1 MLKKISILIIAI
13 CCLLVNSF
21 SVYALSP
28 EELEKTIVR
37 HVIKSIEWDDF
48 NKRIVVHKIV
58 IQKIGE
64 EPLLV
69 YPAERTISGDSFQ
82 KETLSDSQAEQFV
95 RENSPE
101 VFKSDIIFGHTVDVF
116 KDLSHDQNISE
127 EEINKWVELAEKQV
141 EKDFQD
147 GPEKFKGL
155 EDPATKK
162 WFLDIYTYI
171 YSLPIFLILIL
182 IINKCMRYYKK

>member
-82 KETLSDSQAEQFV
+82 KETLSDAQAEQFV